1 MGWMLSGRL
10 RRGLTRTWTKVP
22 GVRVRCSAAVTVNV
36 QARALAPASIATQC
50 RVGVSSS
57 PSIVHC
63 LITWPSNSAKPG
75 SPLGPGQSP
84 RGA

>member
-1 MGWMLSGRL
+1 
-10 RRGLTRTWTKVP
+10 
-22 GVRVRCSAAVTVNV
+22 
-36 QARALAPASIATQC
+36 
-50 RVGVSSS
+50 VGVSSS

-75 SPLGPGQSP
+75 SRLGPGQSP